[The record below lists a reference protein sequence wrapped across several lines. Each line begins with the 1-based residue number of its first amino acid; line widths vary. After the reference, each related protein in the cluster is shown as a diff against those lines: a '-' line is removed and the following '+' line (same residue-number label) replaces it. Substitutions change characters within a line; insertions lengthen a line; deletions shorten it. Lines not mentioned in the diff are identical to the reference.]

1 MSDRAITSTANMKY
15 QKAELTTV
23 PPSDIVTISATAA
36 NTPPNPWK
44 HSKYR
49 LESTSKSLSHS
60 LYHDSLDMKLSGSQ
74 DDNKLNKTL

>member
-36 NTPPNPWK
+36 NTPPNP
-44 HSKYR
+44 
-49 LESTSKSLSHS
+49 
-60 LYHDSLDMKLSGSQ
+60 
-74 DDNKLNKTL
+74 

>member
-36 NTPPNPWK
+36 NTPPNPCNNN
-44 HSKYR
+44 SKYR
-49 LESTSKSLSHS
+49 LESTSKSLSKS
-60 LYHDSLDMKLSGSQ
+60 LYHDSPDMEVARLSG
-74 DDNKLNKTL
+74 

>member
-60 LYHDSLDMKLSGSQ
+60 LYHDSPDMEVVRLSG
-74 DDNKLNKTL
+74 L